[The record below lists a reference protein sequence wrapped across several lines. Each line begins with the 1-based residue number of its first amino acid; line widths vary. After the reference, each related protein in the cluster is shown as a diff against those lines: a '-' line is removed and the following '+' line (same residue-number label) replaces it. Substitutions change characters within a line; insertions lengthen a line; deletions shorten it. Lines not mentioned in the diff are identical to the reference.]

1 MLILEAAEKV
11 FAEAGFGGATMQLI
25 ADMAGLPKAN
35 LHYYFATKEDLYRRV
50 VQRHFRNL
58 AAGGGSLDNAPG
70 PVEGIG
76 AYIEAKMEIS
86 RTHPHGS
93 KVWASE
99 VMHGAPVIQDYLET
113 TLRDWTEGRIA
124 VIQRWI
130 DEGQDGAGRSAP
142 SALHALGHNPA
153 LRRFRPP
160 DRNAQLPPSAIHPVP
175 GLHPLRHILQ
185 NAVLRVRGCV
195 GRDQHIDPRL
205 TAPRPIPSSAADTGH
220 HSVPAG
226 PDASGPRHPPPRPR
240 PQYANRRLPERPAS
254 AARGWRTS
262 LNCIIR
268 QMAASVLA
276 PPSTSRAPDSSAA
289 FRPPDISVP

>member
-1 MLILEAAEKV
+1 MSGDAQISRLKPGRRTDIRRENERAILEAAEKV

-50 VQRHFRNL
+50 VSGIFEIWL
-58 AAGGGSLDNAPG
+58 DAASSFDNAPG

-76 AYIEAKMEIS
+76 AYIDAKMDIS

-130 DEGQDGAGRSAP
+130 DEGKMRPVNPRHLLYLLWATTQHYADF
-142 SALHALGHNPA
+142 GHQIQTLN
-153 LRRFRPP
+153 
-160 DRNAQLPPSAIHPVP
+160 DDK
-175 GLHPLRHILQ
+175 PLTDKQWHEAKASVKDL
-185 NAVLRVRGCV
+185 VLRGI
-195 GRDQHIDPRL
+195 GAI
-205 TAPRPIPSSAADTGH
+205 
-220 HSVPAG
+220 
-226 PDASGPRHPPPRPR
+226 
-240 PQYANRRLPERPAS
+240 
-254 AARGWRTS
+254 
-262 LNCIIR
+262 
-268 QMAASVLA
+268 
-276 PPSTSRAPDSSAA
+276 
-289 FRPPDISVP
+289 